1 MAQTVDAI
9 NTRASKAIVI
19 GWVAG
24 LAYFVWWGDI
34 AASFWANIVLVAVG
48 VFVSSIVL
56 GGAVAMVM
64 RALYRMKTRSQG
76 GGAKFLAW
84 GDFISPVVAFF
95 VSEPIAILVT
105 SWF

>member
-1 MAQTVDAI
+1 MAQTIDAK

-34 AASFWANIVLVAVG
+34 EASFWANIVLVAVG

-64 RALYRMKTRSQG
+64 GVMTRMTTRSQG
-76 GGAKFLAW
+76 GSTNFLPW
-84 GDFISPVVAFF
+84 GVFISPVVAFF
-95 VSEPIAILVT
+95 VSKPVALLVT
-105 SWF
+105 GWF